1 MAGQAN
7 TASITTNLNVNPY
20 FDDFDESKNFHRI
33 LFRPGLAVQAREL
46 TQMQSIL
53 QNQIDRF
60 AEHIFKEGSSV
71 RGCEVNYDQNY
82 SYIKLRDKTST
93 GASINVASFLDKT
106 VKGTTSGVR
115 AIVVGVADGSE
126 ANTPNFKTLFVKYT
140 GANTA
145 GRRYFSNNEILTST
159 TGSLSAN
166 TIKST
171 QGAATGFG
179 SAVTVAS
186 GIIFAKDHFIR
197 VNEQTLVLEK
207 YSANSTY
214 RVGYEIA
221 EDIVTESSDT
231 TLLEPASGSY
241 NYTAPGAARLKLTPT
256 LAKKSSSDTST
267 NNFIEVLQVKN
278 GVLQSLSDK
287 PEYSAIR
294 DYMAKRTY
302 EQSGDFVVRGMDVR
316 LREHLR
322 SGNNNGTYL
331 AASGGNTSLISVQVE
346 PGKAYVQGYDIEKI
360 VTSTIP
366 IEKAIDYKSAQDVTI
381 ISDYGNYVVVDNV
394 SGQWDLNNQTTVTL
408 RDTQAN
414 SISTRNYSLTS
425 FPGTSIG
432 TARVRG
438 FEYYTG
444 TPGLPSAQYKVYLSD
459 IKITTAGKSF
469 GNVQSIAWAGT
480 SGAANGKADILGATG
495 TNASVTDT
503 AFDRA
508 VFNIPA
514 RAIKRIRN
522 TSGTV
527 ATDFTFYKSFDVTLN
542 SVGQATIN
550 TGQSDETFSGSGV
563 LSDASARQY
572 YVVLKGSA
580 NTATLT
586 GTVETTGS
594 SNTITGTS
602 TAFTT
607 QVNPGDLIQ
616 VQGYSNTHLVTAVT
630 NNTTLRVLNAVNL
643 GSGKGFWK
651 FFKQGQVIDM
661 GGAGRDG
668 DRSVNITSTTTAAID
683 INETLVSPSTL
694 SAAVVVKLNK
704 SNGQEASK
712 VVNRSR
718 LVQVRVG
725 AGGGTS
731 YTANTTGPWPLGL
744 SDGFK
749 LVSVRQKSGSNFA
762 SLTEGTDVTSHFYLD
777 TGMRDSYYD
786 HARLVKKSTSGLA
799 IASGDRLLVKFD
811 YFTHSYSTGVGYFS
825 VDSYPVNDSTAGT
838 DTTKIYTYDI
848 PVYISPTDG
857 KRYDLR
863 DAVDMR
869 PRVTD
874 TANSV
879 TSLTNVS
886 INPLTSTSVDQPTG
900 GLHFPAVGTNFQMDL
915 DYYLKRTDLLVM
927 GTAGGFRA
935 VRGSPSLFPVTPETP
950 AETMA
955 LARIEL
961 APYPSLPDNIAR
973 SVGRPELSNGVV
985 PVRNERYT
993 MRDIGALRDRLDRVE
1008 YYTALTL
1015 LEKDAKSLQIQDSN
1029 GLDRFKNG
1037 IIVDAF
1043 TGHNIGNV
1051 FDIDYKISIDP
1062 QKGEARPPFKL
1073 DNVEMFYHAANS
1085 SNIVRTNYTSGGV
1098 SRDQTIFISNSQV
1111 KFSNGEIVTSGGSSA
1126 TIRFQVNNKLY
1137 VENSSGNFSAA
1148 ATVTGGSSG
1157 KTATISSVSGI
1168 TPGDLVTLSYGHT
1181 TFVNQPLATTTRSC
1195 TGLFHSFVG
1204 NLTLIP
1210 DGDYW
1215 QDTTQLPDVQ
1225 INFDFGAD
1233 NWLNLAN
1240 AWGTQWR
1247 DWETVWS
1254 GEAETS
1260 SREVVTGTSV
1270 TTSGDKNIV
1279 SERTQTESTIELT
1292 QAQSRTGTRLSVT
1305 PVTKTDR
1312 VGSRVRDV
1320 NIQPFMRSRPIAFVG
1335 RGFKPSTRLYAF
1347 FDGINVKGY
1356 VTPTNSAFANTANEG
1371 SSLTVD
1377 SSGNVYG
1384 IFRIPADGSLRF
1396 RTGAK
1401 VFRLTDSPTNE
1412 SGIGL
1417 VTTSAQ
1423 ATYSAQG
1430 LSVQQQDTVISTRSA
1445 EVSTTTVNDTRTL
1458 TSSRTQLGA
1467 SGERVVGEF
1476 KTQNVTNITNI
1487 TNVTNN
1493 TTTVINNNGGT
1504 TGEEGRHSDFGDQTG
1519 QGTGD
1524 PSGISSGT
1532 SGFGNDSACGF
1543 DPIAQSFIINTGTTN
1558 GVVSSGAYVTKID
1571 LFFATKDDSLPVTV
1585 ELREVDSATAAVTLT
1600 VIPFSRVVIE
1610 SSAVNTSDDGSAP
1623 TPVYFPSPVFLKN
1636 GSEYAVVIRPAGNSP
1651 NYRVFVARLGEDDLI
1666 TGNRITSQ
1674 PNAGMMYASSNDRA
1688 YTPIQEEDL
1697 KFRVYAADF
1706 NTASVGVLSLKNE
1719 LRDYFTIAN
1728 VSAGFTRSGED
1739 VHGETLVIGTFAN
1752 TKSVNTNVTY
1762 AQGMTSGA
1770 TGTITYF
1777 STSRIRIKNVSTTAK
1792 FKGGEKIRIRN
1803 TNATTG
1809 VIVGNST
1816 GGVTSATYPTGKVAY
1831 YDAVTASNTYL
1842 HLANVSYTNSGP
1854 ATFDRVFNANTWVRG
1869 QTNGYFAR
1877 IVSLDRLTADV
1888 LAFNADHLHPSS
1900 TAIAAQGRFATSNST
1915 RDTSLVDINLNGDT
1929 TFSSPRYVLSRSVE
1943 SNTVAS
1949 SSTMAL
1955 AKSFEVVM
1963 RMGSTSRFSSPA
1975 VDLRRV
1981 SATIVNNLINSNT
1994 AIGSSEDYVKSGGS
2008 AKARY
2013 ITRKVTLAE
2022 GQDAEDIR
2030 VYLTAYKPA
2039 TGEVSVYYKVLHRE
2053 DSDTFADSR
2062 WIPMT
2067 QTTSTTTV
2075 SDSQST
2081 EDFREYIYDVPTYS
2095 NTSKSGA
2102 NTTNSS
2108 ILEYRNT
2115 ASARFVG
2122 FKYFAIKIVL
2132 TNSTSSNPPR
2142 VRDLRVIALQR

>member
-1 MAGQAN
+1 MAAQAN
-7 TASITTNLNVNPY
+7 TATLSTDLNVNPY

-71 RGCEVNYDQNY
+71 RGCEVNYDQ
-82 SYIKLRDKTST
+82 SYAYVKLRNNTST
-93 GASINVASFLDKT
+93 GAAVNVYSFLNKT
-106 VKGTTSGVR
+106 VKGGTSGVQ
-115 AIVVGVADGSE
+115 AIVVNVNDGSE

-140 GANTA
+140 AANTA
-145 GRRYFSNNEILTST
+145 GRRFFSNNEILTST

-171 QGAATGFG
+171 QGAATGYG
-179 SAVTVAS
+179 SAVTVSS
-186 GIIFAKDHFIR
+186 GIMFAKDHFIR

-207 YSANSTY
+207 YSANSSY
-214 RVGYEIA
+214 RVGYEIT
-221 EDIVTESSDT
+221 EDIVTESSDA
-231 TLLEPASGSY
+231 TLLDPASGSY
-241 NYTAPGAARLKLTPT
+241 NYSAPGAARLKLTPT
-256 LAKKSSSDTST
+256 LAKKTLTETST
-267 NNFIEVLQVKN
+267 NNFVEVLQVKN

-302 EQSGDFVVRGMDVR
+302 EQSGDFIVRGLDVR
-316 LREHLR
+316 LKEHLL
-322 SGNNNGTYL
+322 SGNNGGTYT

-366 IEKAIDYKSAQDVTI
+366 IEKAIDYKSVQDVTI
-381 ISDYGNYVVVDNV
+381 ISDYGNYVVVDNA
-394 SGQWDLNNQTTVTL
+394 SGQWDLNYQTAVTL

-414 SISTRNYSLTS
+414 SITTRNYSLTS
-425 FPGTSIG
+425 FPGASIG

-438 FEYYTG
+438 FEYYSG
-444 TPGLPSAQYKVYLSD
+444 TPGLPSAQYKVYLTD
-459 IKITTAGKSF
+459 IKMSAGKSF

-480 SGAANGKADILGATG
+480 SGAANGKADVLGATG
-495 TNASVTDT
+495 TNASVTD
-503 AFDRA
+503 ASYDRA

-514 RAIKRIRN
+514 RALKRIRG
-522 TSGTV
+522 TSGTS
-527 ATDFTFYKSFDVTLN
+527 ATDFTFYKSFDVTFN
-542 SVGQATIN
+542 SAGQASIN

-563 LSDASARQY
+563 LSDSAARQY

-586 GTVETTGS
+586 GTVATTGS
-594 SNTITGTS
+594 SNTIAGTS

-616 VQGYSNTHLVTAVT
+616 IHGYANSHLVTEVT
-630 NNTTLRVLNAVNL
+630 NDTTLKVLNAVNV
-643 GSGKGFWK
+643 GSNKSFWK
-651 FFKQGQVIDM
+651 LLKQGQVLDM
-661 GGAGRDG
+661 AGTGRDG
-668 DRSVNITSTTTAAID
+668 DRSVNITSTTTATVD
-683 INETLVSPSTL
+683 INETLVSPTTL
-694 SAAVVVKLNK
+694 SAAVIVKLNK

-712 VVNRSR
+712 VVNRNR

-749 LVSVRQKSGSNFA
+749 LVSVRKKSGSNFSA
-762 SLTEGTDVTSHFYLD
+762 VTDGTDVTSDFTLD
-777 TGMRDSYYD
+777 AGMRDNYYD
-786 HARLVKKSTSGLA
+786 HARLVKKPTSGLS
-799 IASGDRLLVKFD
+799 IASGDRLLVKLD
-811 YFTHSYSTGVGYFS
+811 YFTHSYSSGVGYFS
-825 VDSYPVNDSTAGT
+825 VDSYPVSDSTAGT
-838 DTTKIYTYDI
+838 DTTKIFTYDI
-848 PVYISPTDG
+848 PVYVSPSDG

-863 DAVDMR
+863 DSIDMR

-900 GLHFPAVGTNFQMDL
+900 CLHFPPPGTNFQMDL
-915 DYYLKRTDLLVM
+915 DYYLKRIDLLVM
-927 GTAGGFRA
+927 NTSGTFRA
-935 VRGSPSLFPVTPETP
+935 VRGAPALFPATPDAP
-950 AETMA
+950 AETMSM
-955 LARIEL
+955 ARVEL
-961 APYPSLPDNIAR
+961 APYPSLPDAVAR
-973 SVGRPELSNGVV
+973 SVGRPDLSNGVV
-985 PVRNERYT
+985 PIRNERYT
-993 MRDIGALRDRLDRVE
+993 MRDIGALRDRIDRVE
-1008 YYTALTL
+1008 YYTALSL

-1043 TGHNIGNV
+1043 TGHNVGNV
-1051 FDIDYKISIDP
+1051 FDLDYKIAIDP
-1062 QKGEARPPFKL
+1062 QKGEARPPFKI

-1085 SNIVRTNYTSGGV
+1085 SSVVRTNYTVGGV
-1098 SRDQTIFISNSQV
+1098 YRDQTVSISNSQV
-1111 KFSNGEIVTSGGSSA
+1111 KFSNGEVLTSGASTG
-1126 TIRFQVNNKLY
+1126 TLRFQVNDRLY
-1137 VENSSGNFSAA
+1137 VENATGNFAAA

-1157 KTATISSVSGI
+1157 RSATSSSVTGV
-1168 TPGDLVTLSYGHT
+1168 TPGELVTLPYSHAII
-1181 TFVNQPLATTTRSC
+1181 VDQQQATTTRSC
-1195 TGLFHSFVG
+1195 TGLFYNFAGV
-1204 NLTLIP
+1204 LTLNP

-1247 DWETVWS
+1247 DWNTVWT
-1254 GEAETS
+1254 GEQETGT
-1260 SREVVTGTSV
+1260 REVVTGTSV
-1270 TTSGDKNIV
+1270 STVGDKNVV
-1279 SERTQTESTIELT
+1279 SQQTQSESTIEVT
-1292 QAQSRTGTRLSVT
+1292 QRQTRTGTRLNVT

-1312 VGSRVRDV
+1312 TGTRVRDV
-1320 NIQPFMRSRPIAFVG
+1320 NIQPFMRSRPILFTG
-1335 RGFKPSTRLYAF
+1335 RGLKPSTRLYAF
-1347 FDGINVKGY
+1347 FDGVNVTGY
-1356 VTPTNSAFANTANEG
+1356 VTPTNSSFANTANEG
-1371 SSLTVD
+1371 SALNVD

-1384 IFRIPADGSLRF
+1384 VFRVPADGSLRF
-1396 RTGAK
+1396 RTGSK
-1401 VFRLTDSPTNE
+1401 VFRISDSPTNS
-1412 SGIGL
+1412 SGLGL

-1430 LSVQQQDTVISTRSA
+1430 LSVQQQDTVITTRSA
-1445 EVSTTTVNDTRTL
+1445 EVAVNTVNDSRTL
-1458 TSSRTQLGA
+1458 TSNRTQLG
-1467 SGERVVGEF
+1467 STGERVVGEF
-1476 KTQNVTNITNI
+1476 TTQNVTNITNVTNVTNNI

-1493 TTTVINNNGGT
+1493 NTTTTIDPDTQGG
-1504 TGEEGRHSDFGDQTG
+1504 HQS
-1519 QGTGD
+1519 
-1524 PSGISSGT
+1524 
-1532 SGFGNDSACGF
+1532 
-1543 DPIAQSFIINTGTTN
+1543 DPIAQSFVVNTRTSQ
-1558 GVVSSGAYVTKID
+1558 GVAGSGAFVTKVD
-1571 LFFATKDDSLPVTV
+1571 LFFATKDSSLPVTV
-1585 ELREVDSATAAVTLT
+1585 EIREVDSATAAVTST
-1600 VIPFSRVVIE
+1600 VVPFSRVIVE
-1610 SSAVNTSDDGSAP
+1610 SSAVNVSDDGSKP
-1623 TPVYFPSPVFLKN
+1623 TPVHFPSPVFLKN
-1636 GSEYAVVIRPAGNSP
+1636 GAEYALVIRPAANSP
-1651 NYRVFVARLGEDDLI
+1651 NYRVFVARLGEDDLAN
-1666 TGNRITSQ
+1666 GNRVTSQ
-1674 PNAGMMYASSNDRA
+1674 PNAGMLYASSNDRA
-1688 YTPIQEEDL
+1688 YTAIQEEDL

-1706 NTASVGVLSLKNE
+1706 DKSSVGKLSLKNE
-1719 LRDYFTIAN
+1719 LRDYMTIAN

-1739 VHGETLVIGTFAN
+1739 VHGETLVLGTFAN

-1777 STSRIRIKNVSTTAK
+1777 SSSKIRLKNVSLTAK
-1792 FKGGEKIRIRN
+1792 FKGGERIRIRN

-1816 GGVTSATYPTGKVAY
+1816 GGVTSATYPTGRVAY

-1842 HLANVSYTNSGP
+1842 HLSNVAYTNSGP
-1854 ATFDRVFNANTWVRG
+1854 ATLDRVFNANTWVRG

-1888 LAFNADHLHPSS
+1888 LAFTADHLHPSN

-1915 RDTSLVDINLNGDT
+1915 RDSSLVDVNLNGDT
-1929 TFSSPRYVLSRSVE
+1929 SFASPRYVLSRSVE

-1949 SSTMAL
+1949 SSSMAGT
-1955 AKSFEVVM
+1955 KSFEVLLS
-1963 RMGSTSRFSSPA
+1963 MGSTSRFSSPA

-2013 ITRKVTLAE
+2013 ITRKIALAD
-2022 GQDAEDIR
+2022 GQDAEDVR

-2039 TGEVSVYYKVLHRE
+2039 TAEVSVYYKILHRE
-2053 DSDTFADSR
+2053 DSDTFADAR

-2067 QTTSTTTV
+2067 QATSSTTV
-2075 SDSQST
+2075 SDSLFN

-2095 NTSKSGA
+2095 NAAKSGA
-2102 NTTNSS
+2102 NTNNSS
-2108 ILEYRNT
+2108 IIEYRNS

-2122 FKYFAIKIVL
+2122 FKYLAIKIVL

>member
-93 GASINVASFLDKT
+93 GASVNVASFLDKT
-106 VKGTTSGVR
+106 VKGTTSGVK

-186 GIIFAKDHFIR
+186 GIIFAKDHLIR
-197 VNEQTLVLEK
+197 VSEQTLVLEK

-214 RVGYEIA
+214 RVGYEIV

-231 TLLEPASGSY
+231 TLLDPASGSY

-316 LREHLR
+316 LREHLL
-322 SGNNNGTYL
+322 SGNNGGVYT
-331 AASGGNTSLISVQVE
+331 AASGGNTNLISVQVE

-360 VTSTIP
+360 VTSNIP

-514 RAIKRIRN
+514 RAIKRIRS

-563 LSDASARQY
+563 LSDAAARQY

-586 GTVETTGS
+586 GTVATTGS

-602 TAFTT
+602 TTFTT

-643 GSGKGFWK
+643 GTGKGFWK
-651 FFKQGQVIDM
+651 VFRQGQVVDM
-661 GGAGRDG
+661 GGTGRDG

-683 INETLVSPSTL
+683 INETLVSPTTL
-694 SAAVVVKLNK
+694 SAAVFVKLNK

-786 HARLVKKSTSGLA
+786 HARLIKKSTSGLA

-915 DYYLKRTDLLVM
+915 DYYLKRTDTIVLDTT
-927 GTAGGFRA
+927 GRFRA
-935 VRGSPSLFPVTPETP
+935 VRGSPSLFPITPDTP
-950 AETMA
+950 AESMS
-955 LARIEL
+955 LARVEL

-973 SVGRPELSNGVV
+973 SVGRPDLSNGVV

-993 MRDIGALRDRLDRVE
+993 MRDVGALRDRLDRVE

-1043 TGHNIGNV
+1043 TGHNVGNV
-1051 FDIDYKISIDP
+1051 FDIDYKIAIDP

-1085 SNIVRTNYTSGGV
+1085 SGVVRTNYTPGGV
-1098 SRDQTIFISNSQV
+1098 SRDQTLFISNSQV
-1111 KFSNGEIVTSGGSSA
+1111 KFSNGEVITSGGTTA
-1126 TIRFQVNNKLY
+1126 TLRFQVDNKLY
-1137 VENSSGNFSAA
+1137 VEAATGTFAA
-1148 ATVTGGSSG
+1148 AAVATGGSSG
-1157 KTATISSVSGI
+1157 KTATISSVTDVSA
-1168 TPGDLVTLSYGHT
+1168 GDLVTLPYTHSIL
-1181 TFVNQPLATTTRSC
+1181 VDQAQATTTRSC
-1195 TGLFHSFVG
+1195 TGMFYNWLG

-1260 SREVVTGTSV
+1260 SREVVTGTSIS
-1270 TTSGDKNIV
+1270 TSGDTNVISQQV
-1279 SERTQTESTIELT
+1279 QTESTIELT
-1292 QAQSRTGTRLSVT
+1292 QRQTRTGTRLNVT

-1320 NIQPFMRSRPIAFVG
+1320 NIQPFMRSRPVQFVG

-1347 FDGINVKGY
+1347 FDGVNVTGY
-1356 VTPTNSAFANTANEG
+1356 VTPTNSSFANTANEG
-1371 SSLTVD
+1371 SALTVD
-1377 SSGNVYG
+1377 TSGNVYG
-1384 IFRIPADGSLRF
+1384 VFRVPADGSLRF
-1396 RTGAK
+1396 RTGSK
-1401 VFRLTDSPTNE
+1401 IFRLTDNPTNA
-1412 SGIGL
+1412 SGLGL

-1423 ATYSAQG
+1423 ATYTAQG

-1445 EVSTTTVNDTRTL
+1445 EVSTATVNDSRTL
-1458 TSSRTQLGA
+1458 TSSRTQLGV

-1487 TNVTNN
+1487 INNTTNVVTNN
-1493 TTTVINNNGGT
+1493 SEGGT
-1504 TGEEGRHSDFGDQTG
+1504 DQGGGGDR
-1519 QGTGD
+1519 
-1524 PSGISSGT
+1524 
-1532 SGFGNDSACGF
+1532 
-1543 DPIAQSFIINTGTTN
+1543 DPIAQSFMINTNTTH
-1558 GVVSSGAYVTKID
+1558 GILGSGAFITKID
-1571 LFFATKDDSLPVTV
+1571 LFFSSKDSSLPVTV
-1585 ELREVDSATAAVTLT
+1585 EIREVDSATAAVTAT
-1600 VIPFSRVVIE
+1600 VVPFSRVVIE
-1610 SSAVNTSDDGSAP
+1610 SSAVNTSSDGSKP
-1623 TPVYFPSPVFLKN
+1623 TPVYFPSPVFVKN
-1636 GSEYAVVIRPAGNSP
+1636 GSEYAVVIRPAANSP

-1666 TGNRITSQ
+1666 TGNRITAQ
-1674 PNAGMMYASSNDRA
+1674 PNAGMLYASSNDRA

-1697 KFRVYAADF
+1697 KFRLYAADF
-1706 NTASVGVLSLKNE
+1706 VKTSVGTLSLKNE

-1777 STSRIRIKNVSTTAK
+1777 STSRIRVKNVSTTAK

-1816 GGVTSATYPTGKVAY
+1816 GGVTSATYPTGRVAY

-1888 LAFNADHLHPSS
+1888 LAFKADHLSPSN

-1994 AIGSSEDYVKSGGS
+1994 AIGSSEDYVKSGGT

>member
-33 LFRPGLAVQAREL
+33 MFRPGLAVQAREL

-231 TLLEPASGSY
+231 TLLDPASGSY

-316 LREHLR
+316 LREHLL
-322 SGNNNGTYL
+322 SGNNSGVYT

-360 VTSTIP
+360 VTSNIP

-915 DYYLKRTDLLVM
+915 DYYLKRTDNIVLDTT
-927 GTAGGFRA
+927 GRFRA
-935 VRGSPSLFPVTPETP
+935 VRGSPSLFPITPDTP
-950 AETMA
+950 AESMS
-955 LARIEL
+955 LARVEL

-973 SVGRPELSNGVV
+973 SVGRPDLSNGVV

-993 MRDIGALRDRLDRVE
+993 MRDVGALRDRLDRVE

-1043 TGHNIGNV
+1043 TGHNVGNV
-1051 FDIDYKISIDP
+1051 FDIDYKIAIDP

-1085 SNIVRTNYTSGGV
+1085 SGVVRTNYTPGGV
-1098 SRDQTIFISNSQV
+1098 SRDQTLFISNSQV
-1111 KFSNGEIVTSGGSSA
+1111 KFSNGEVITSGGTTA
-1126 TIRFQVNNKLY
+1126 TLRFQVDNKMY
-1137 VENSSGNFSAA
+1137 VEAATGTFAA
-1148 ATVTGGSSG
+1148 AAVATGGSSG
-1157 KTATISSVSGI
+1157 KTATISTVTGVSA
-1168 TPGDLVTLSYGHT
+1168 GDLVTLPYTHSIL
-1181 TFVNQPLATTTRSC
+1181 VDQAQATTTRSC
-1195 TGLFHSFVG
+1195 TGLFYNWLG

-1254 GEAETS
+1254 GETETS
-1260 SREVVTGTSV
+1260 SREVVTGTSIS
-1270 TTSGDKNIV
+1270 TSGDTNVISQQV
-1279 SERTQTESTIELT
+1279 QTESTIELSQRQT
-1292 QAQSRTGTRLSVT
+1292 RTGTRLNVT

-1320 NIQPFMRSRPIAFVG
+1320 NIQPFMRSRPVQFVG

-1347 FDGINVKGY
+1347 FDGVNVAGY
-1356 VTPTNSAFANTANEG
+1356 VTPTNSSFANTANEG

-1377 SSGNVYG
+1377 ASGNVYG
-1384 IFRIPADGSLRF
+1384 VFRVPADGSLRF
-1396 RTGAK
+1396 RTGSK
-1401 VFRLTDSPTNE
+1401 IFRLTDNPTNA

-1423 ATYSAQG
+1423 ATYTAQG

-1445 EVSTTTVNDTRTL
+1445 EVSTATVNDNRTL
-1458 TSSRTQLGA
+1458 TSSRTQLGV

-1476 KTQNVTNITNI
+1476 KTQNITNI
-1487 TNVTNN
+1487 TNVINN
-1493 TTTVINNNGGT
+1493 TTTIVTN
-1504 TGEEGRHSDFGDQTG
+1504 SDDRAADG
-1519 QGTGD
+1519 
-1524 PSGISSGT
+1524 
-1532 SGFGNDSACGF
+1532 GNDIPDP
-1543 DPIAQSFIINTGTTN
+1543 DPIAQSFVINTKTTH
-1558 GVVSSGAYVTKID
+1558 GILGSGAFITKID
-1571 LFFATKDDSLPVTV
+1571 LFFSSKDSSLPVIV
-1585 ELREVDSATAAVTLT
+1585 EIREVDSATAAVTAT
-1600 VIPFSRVVIE
+1600 VVPFSRVVIE
-1610 SSAVNTSDDGSAP
+1610 SSAVNTSSDGSKP
-1623 TPVYFPSPVFLKN
+1623 TPVYFPSPVFVKN
-1636 GSEYAVVIRPAGNSP
+1636 GAEYAVVIRPAANSP
-1651 NYRVFVARLGEDDLI
+1651 NYRVFVARLGEDDII

-1697 KFRVYAADF
+1697 KFRLYAADF
-1706 NTASVGVLSLKNE
+1706 IKTSVGTMSLKNE

-1777 STSRIRIKNVSTTAK
+1777 STSRIRVKNVSTTAK

-1816 GGVTSATYPTGKVAY
+1816 GGVTSATFPTGKVAY
-1831 YDAVTASNTYL
+1831 YDAVTASNTFL
-1842 HLANVSYTNSGP
+1842 HLSNVAFTNSGP

-1888 LAFNADHLHPSS
+1888 LAFKADHLSPSN

-1963 RMGSTSRFSSPA
+1963 SMGSTSRFSSPA

-2095 NTSKSGA
+2095 NASKSGA